1 MLRNLGFISGLFGA
15 TLHLTAVPVA
25 LAEVTQIPLLIVS
38 IIFAFHAVFILFSAS
53 CQEEKK
59 TRERTKKTKMKGSK
73 MALGDNSSE
82 SSEED

>member
-1 MLRNLGFISGLFGA
+1 MLRNLGFTSGLFGA

-53 CQEEKK
+53 C
-59 TRERTKKTKMKGSK
+59 
-73 MALGDNSSE
+73 
-82 SSEED
+82 